1 MLKDSIEAMIKGY
14 HQYNAYFLNQWH
26 ILNSSSI
33 VPTKAMKAYSEHE
46 HNVMCYEE
54 PIYTL
59 VAYIPCYYLW
69 PWFSYQI
76 MQSLDYAPVN
86 IEPPLAQGSAF
97 LEGDGLKLEISS
109 SGKEE
114 LQIWFIFLHGIRQTD
129 FCNMTDMTNK
139 KANLK

>member
-1 MLKDSIEAMIKGY
+1 MLKDSIEAMIEGY

-76 MQSLDYAPVN
+76 MQSLDYAPGVYEEWFSIN
-86 IEPPLAQGSAF
+86 YKGEESYASA
-97 LEGDGLKLEISS
+97 
-109 SGKEE
+109 
-114 LQIWFIFLHGIRQTD
+114 
-129 FCNMTDMTNK
+129 K
-139 KANLK
+139 KIKQCI